1 MKKNKPTPILEEL
14 KIAAEAAA
22 FYINDPAD
30 AIQVEN
36 AIELLDDVVDG
47 LNGAIKRHEKLEALL
62 SEISL
67 WCEIDAASEDFTPP
81 QAMLDE
87 RVKVLKR
94 AMKLV
99 RK

>member
-1 MKKNKPTPILEEL
+1 MKATPILEEI
-14 KIAAEAAA
+14 KVAAEAAA

-47 LNGAIKRHEKLEALL
+47 LNGVIKRHKQLEDILCNI
-62 SEISL
+62 EL
-67 WCEIDAASEDFTPP
+67 WCQVDAKCDVLES
-81 QAMLDE
+81 QAKRDE
-87 RVKVLKR
+87 RVEVLKK
-94 AMKLV
+94 ALKLV

>member
-1 MKKNKPTPILEEL
+1 MKQTTILEEL
-14 KIAAEAAA
+14 KIAAEATS
-22 FYINDPAD
+22 FFCNDPAD
-30 AIQVEN
+30 IIQVQN
-36 AIELLDDVVDG
+36 ALDLIDG
-47 LNGAIKRHEKLEALL
+47 DLVPGINDAIKRHNKLEALL

-99 RK
+99 VK

>member
-1 MKKNKPTPILEEL
+1 MKPTPILEEI

-47 LNGAIKRHEKLEALL
+47 LNGAIKRHKQLENAL
-62 SEISL
+62 SEIYL
-67 WCEIDAASEDFTPP
+67 WCEIDARCEDSTPS
-81 QAMLDE
+81 QEMLDE
-87 RVKVLKR
+87 RVKVLTR
-94 AMKLV
+94 ALKLV

>member
-1 MKKNKPTPILEEL
+1 MKQTPILEEI

-47 LNGAIKRHEKLEALL
+47 LNGAIKRHKQLENAL
-62 SEISL
+62 SEIYL
-67 WCEIDAASEDFTPP
+67 WCEIDARCEDCTTP
-81 QAMLDE
+81 QSMLDE
-87 RVKVLKR
+87 RVKVLKK
-94 AMKLV
+94 ALKLV
-99 RK
+99 SK